1 MSSTGVSSIGGNSE
15 VLDVASLAG
24 SKQQQQQKK
33 AQPSPGFLFSFVWVF
48 VVCVFF
54 GCHRKGMPTFKMS
67 LLILQNLI
75 KKVFY
80 KYL

>member
-33 AQPSPGFLFSFVWVF
+33 HSLFLVFFFHLFGFF
-48 VVCVFF
+48 VVCVVF